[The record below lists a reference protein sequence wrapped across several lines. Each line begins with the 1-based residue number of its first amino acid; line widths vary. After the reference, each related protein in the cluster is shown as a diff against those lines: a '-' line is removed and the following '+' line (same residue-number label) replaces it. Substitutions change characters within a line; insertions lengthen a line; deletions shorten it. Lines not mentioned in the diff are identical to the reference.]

1 MRINGPNPQLG
12 VQTTKVKRT
21 GDADGNFEL
30 PEESAGTDGKQ
41 AARTSGASSMGALI
55 AAQLHG
61 VSERDQDERRRK
73 RQKGVA
79 RGNNILGALDEMKIE
94 MLAGR
99 LSPAQ
104 VLKLIGTIEGR
115 ENDSDD
121 PRLEALLDEIELRA
135 RVELAK
141 LQRKDVPQS

>member
-1 MRINGPNPQLG
+1 MRINGPNTQFG
-12 VQTTKVKRT
+12 IQTGKVKRA

-30 PEESAGTDGKQ
+30 PEEASGADGKP
-41 AARTSGASSMGALI
+41 AAKTSGAPPMSALI

-61 VSERDQDERRRK
+61 VDEREQEERRRK

-79 RGNNILGALDEMKIE
+79 RGNTILTALDEIKIE

-115 ENDSDD
+115 EGDSDD

-141 LQRKDVPQS
+141 LQRKNVMQA